1 MLKYGSRRH
10 KKLMGESEYALHG
23 ASDSSSPRI
32 SRIVS
37 TILQDNQTYRMWESR
52 HADLLLPVAEHSD
65 RKHQILALRDTKIRL
80 VHRRAL
86 FRYLQ
91 ANEVRGE
98 QRRKLFRI
106 LHSTLDYPDA
116 VLTEH
121 RQYMLA
127 VSSRI
132 STDHLI
138 DVMHDPNSNNLQC
151 DYEKLYTRYF
161 EMQCYVMGMGDSNC
175 IALVCSAMVDSR
187 EQLRRLRRQ
196 IEAEALDSHCASF
209 DRQEVLARSGRYP
222 VLDYMVG

>member
-1 MLKYGSRRH
+1 MLKYCSRRH
-10 KKLMGESEYALHG
+10 RKLMGESEYALQG

-32 SRIVS
+32 SRIVN
-37 TILQDNQTYRMWESR
+37 TILQDNQKYKMWESR
-52 HADLLLPVAEHSD
+52 HADLLLPVAEYSD
-65 RKHQILALRDTKIRL
+65 RKHQVFALRDAKIRL

-98 QRRKLFRI
+98 QRRQLFRI

-116 VLTEH
+116 VLREH

-127 VSSRI
+127 VSSRV
-132 STDHLI
+132 SADHLI
-138 DVMHDPNSNNLQC
+138 DVMNDPKSKSLSR

-175 IALVCSAMVDSR
+175 IALVRSVMEDVRD
-187 EQLRRLRRQ
+187 QLRRLRQQ
-196 IEAEALDSHCASF
+196 IEVQPVDSHCASF

-222 VLDYMVG
+222 VLEYMVG

>member
-91 ANEVRGE
+91 AN
-98 QRRKLFRI
+98 
-106 LHSTLDYPDA
+106 DCPD
-116 VLTEH
+116 
-121 RQYMLA
+121 
-127 VSSRI
+127 
-132 STDHLI
+132 
-138 DVMHDPNSNNLQC
+138 
-151 DYEKLYTRYF
+151 
-161 EMQCYVMGMGDSNC
+161 
-175 IALVCSAMVDSR
+175 
-187 EQLRRLRRQ
+187 
-196 IEAEALDSHCASF
+196 
-209 DRQEVLARSGRYP
+209 
-222 VLDYMVG
+222 